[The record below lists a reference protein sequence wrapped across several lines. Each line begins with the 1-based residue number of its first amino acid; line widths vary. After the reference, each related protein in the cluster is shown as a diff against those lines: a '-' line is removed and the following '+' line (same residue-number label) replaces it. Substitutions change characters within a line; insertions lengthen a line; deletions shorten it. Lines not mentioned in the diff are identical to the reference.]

1 MIEKVTCV
9 ACREQLIWY
18 LTDHL
23 PVQERTVLEAH
34 LATCASCRQELVHW
48 REIAGALLQE
58 DRRIPPDLS
67 AAEAWD
73 TLRERL
79 PAQPP
84 RGGEP
89 RRWLRFGAETKGDLP
104 MLQGQKRDHS
114 SGG

>member
-1 MIEKVTCV
+1 MIEKETCA

-23 PVQERTVLEAH
+23 PVQERTVIEAH
-34 LATCASCRQELVHW
+34 LATCALCRQELVHW

-73 TLRERL
+73 RKELSQQWW
-79 PAQPP
+79 PW
-84 RGGEP
+84 
-89 RRWLRFGAETKGDLP
+89 RR
-104 MLQGQKRDHS
+104 
-114 SGG
+114 